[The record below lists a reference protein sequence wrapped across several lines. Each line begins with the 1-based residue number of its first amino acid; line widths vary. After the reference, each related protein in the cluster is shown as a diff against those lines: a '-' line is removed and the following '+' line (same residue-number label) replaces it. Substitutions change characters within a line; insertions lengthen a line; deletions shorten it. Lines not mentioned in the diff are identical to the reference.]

1 MHSDEKQYL
10 HDSDDTHIEDDC
22 DLVCSDLLS
31 TINELEDQIRV
42 LTRVATELVESRKFL
57 ASASNIIPV
66 DKIKLQALHEL
77 LASPPYSTVSAAWKR
92 NVRAND

>member
-1 MHSDEKQYL
+1 MPYHFEEHDDNYDDQIDSEHDEIVRDMHSE
-10 HDSDDTHIEDDC
+10 IR
-22 DLVCSDLLS
+22 
-31 TINELEDQIRV
+31 ELEDKISV

-57 ASASNIIPV
+57 AQASNIIPV